1 MTERT
6 FAIIKPDAVAE
17 KNAGN
22 IISMIE
28 AGGLNIIAIKKLKLT
43 AEQAGAFY
51 GVHKE
56 KPFFPELVEYMTSG
70 PIFVLALEGD
80 NAIKRWRD
88 LMGATNPEQA
98 AEGTIRKLYGKS
110 ISYNATHGSDAPE
123 TAKVEV
129 AFFFDE
135 SDFIG

>member
-1 MTERT
+1 MTQRT

-17 KNAGN
+17 NNAGN

-28 AGGLNIIAIKKLKLT
+28 ASGLNIIAIKKLKLT
-43 AEQAGAFY
+43 AEQAGDFY

-56 KPFFPELVEYMTSG
+56 KPFFAELVDYMTSG
-70 PIFVLALEGD
+70 PIYVLALEGE

-88 LMGATNPEQA
+88 LMGATNPQQA

-123 TAKVEV
+123 TAAVEV
-129 AFFFDE
+129 KFFFDDE
-135 SDFIG
+135 DFVS

>member
-22 IISMIE
+22 IISKIE
-28 AGGLNIIAIKKLKLT
+28 ASGLNIIAIKKLKLT
-43 AEQAGAFY
+43 TKQAGDFY
-51 GVHKE
+51 AVHRAKS
-56 KPFFPELVEYMTSG
+56 FFPELVEYMTSG
-70 PIFVLALEGD
+70 PIYVLALEGE

-129 AFFFDE
+129 AFFFDD
-135 SDFIG
+135 SDFVR